1 MAPQINKPAV
11 GQDTINMVG
20 VKTVPAAV
28 LEKLQT
34 IANLEGLSFNEIYNL
49 AFLKLVE
56 AYEAKNG
63 KVKIRPK
70 GKGLEGI

>member
-1 MAPQINKPAV
+1 MAPKKIDSAKKGETV
-11 GQDTINMVG
+11 TMVG
-20 VKTVPAAV
+20 VKAVPAIT

-49 AFLKLVE
+49 AFANLVK

-63 KVKIRPK
+63 TVKLRPR
-70 GKGLEGI
+70 GKGLEGL